1 MTGKYS
7 TQTGDTIISLDADLA
22 TMMGMMQN
30 LMERFERQDTSN
42 KAINERVDDQAA
54 AYTQP
59 CADEQDPDTARR
71 QLFKTNVNPTVHR
84 VETNQVDQA
93 TTQKINVLLK

>member
-30 LMERFERQDTSN
+30 RMERFERQDTSN
-42 KAINERVDDQAA
+42 KAINERVAA

-59 CADEQDPDTARR
+59 CADEQDPDTTRR
-71 QLFKTNVNPTVHR
+71 QFFKTNVNPTGHR
-84 VETNQVDQA
+84 AATNQVDQA
-93 TTQKINVLLK
+93 TTQKINVLLN